1 MKTTTTTHSAY
12 LIAQLA
18 QRLNL
23 GRILEGAY
31 GAGVMTAGYKR
42 AAKKAGW
49 TKDQLLRMSAAKSLY
64 N

>member
-12 LIAQLA
+12 TIAQLA

-23 GRILEGAY
+23 GRVLEGAY
-31 GAGVMTAGYKR
+31 GAGAMTADYKR
-42 AAKKAGW
+42 EVKKAGW
-49 TKDQLLRMSAAKSLY
+49 TTDQLLTMSAAKSFY

>member
-1 MKTTTTTHSAY
+1 MKTTTANNSVYT
-12 LIAQLA
+12 IAQLA

-23 GRILEGAY
+23 GRVLEGAY

-42 AAKKAGW
+42 TAKKAGW
-49 TKDQLLRMSAAKSLY
+49 STDQLLTMSAAKSFY

>member
-1 MKTTTTTHSAY
+1 MKTTAVNNSAY
-12 LIAQLA
+12 TITQLA

-23 GRILEGAY
+23 GRVLEGAY

-42 AAKKAGW
+42 AAKKDSW
-49 TKDQLLRMSAAKSLY
+49 STNQLLAMSAAKSFY